1 MTRYHLAQELHM
13 LKRRKKV
20 KRERE
25 IPLFK
30 FTYFKLCSVPRA
42 PFYYISET
50 TASGLPNT
58 SLPKESA
65 VSSLYITLGVRKRI
79 SLPFLEGGFSFFSGK
94 MRSNK

>member
-1 MTRYHLAQELHM
+1 MTRYNSAEELHM

-25 IPLFK
+25 IALFK
-30 FTYFKLCSVPRA
+30 FAYFKLCSVPRA

-58 SLPKESA
+58 SLPKEISRLFPLHYTRGQKMNL
-65 VSSLYITLGVRKRI
+65 SSIPSRWI
-79 SLPFLEGGFSFFSGK
+79 FFLQWE
-94 MRSNK
+94 NEV